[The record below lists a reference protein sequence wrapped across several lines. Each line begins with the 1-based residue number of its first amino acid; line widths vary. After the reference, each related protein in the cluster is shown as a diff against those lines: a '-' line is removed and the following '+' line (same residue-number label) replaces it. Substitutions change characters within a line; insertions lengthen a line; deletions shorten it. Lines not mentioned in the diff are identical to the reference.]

1 MKFNKIYAIAI
12 AALSLTACS
21 DSDDDNGLNS
31 TSGVTVQMQKM
42 TMSVSEDMQ
51 QGVYYEVPVVVT
63 GDANGPVEV
72 TLEVQGTGTTPATEG
87 EHYVITDKT
96 ITIDADSKIG
106 YMEFYPTGDKVAN
119 EDRQFIVTIVSAK
132 GATVGTESTCIVTL
146 IDNESLLPKA
156 YEKIQGSYVVTADGE
171 DPFVAN
177 VVGVLEGEDGYL
189 TKVYIT
195 DFYDPDFD
203 PIECDFSFDASTGK
217 GIITMPFG
225 VFLGG
230 PWNFGGKY
238 GVCDVFMC
246 SVSGGQLVTS
256 GAAVAKTDEDFT
268 SFTFDKSLLGGMF
281 SNPSGS
287 FTGGVYFWFDN
298 CKFTKQ

>member
-1 MKFNKIYAIAI
+1 MKFNKIYAIAL

-87 EHYVITDKT
+87 EHYIITDKT
-96 ITIDADSKIG
+96 ITIDADTKIG
-106 YMEFYPTGDKVAN
+106 YMEFYPTGDNVAN
-119 EDRQFIVTIVSAK
+119 DDRQFIVTIVSAK

-217 GIITMPFG
+217 GIVAMPFG
-225 VFLGG
+225 VNIGG
-230 PWNFGGKY
+230 PWNFGAPV
-238 GVCDVFMC
+238 GVCDVKLC
-246 SVSGGQLVTS
+246 SVNNGVVVTS
-256 GAAVAKTDEDFT
+256 GSAIATTDVDFT
-268 SFTFDKSLLGGMF
+268 TFTFDKSLIGVLYT
-281 SNPSGS
+281 NPAGA
-287 FTGGVYFWFDN
+287 FTGYTYFWFDN